1 MSIDEHLAKAKED
14 ALKQA
19 PIDLVS
25 VNLMAAYNGS
35 RELLGE
41 GATLDL
47 TDEIFSRFCV
57 GK

>member
-1 MSIDEHLAKAKED
+1 
-14 ALKQA
+14 
-19 PIDLVS
+19 
-25 VNLMAAYNGS
+25 LMAAYNAV

-41 GATLDL
+41 DATLDL